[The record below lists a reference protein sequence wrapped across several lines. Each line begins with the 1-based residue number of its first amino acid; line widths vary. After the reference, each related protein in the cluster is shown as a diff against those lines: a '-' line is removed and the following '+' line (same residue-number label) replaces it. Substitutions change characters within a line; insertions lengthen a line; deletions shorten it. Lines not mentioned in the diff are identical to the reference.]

1 MSRKTAEKRILYL
14 RGEIERHNRKYY
26 LDAKPEISDQDFD
39 GLLSEL
45 TLLEK
50 KFPEFLTQDSP
61 SQRVGGAPLQSF
73 KTVTHGVPMLSL
85 DNTYSAEELA
95 DFDQRTRKTLGVE
108 EVDYFVEEKID
119 GVSLSLVYEKGLL
132 TLGATRGDGQKGDD
146 VTTNVKTIKA
156 IPLKIPADGSSF
168 KGPVPDRLE
177 IRAEAYL
184 SHKQFERINKSR
196 EKNGEELFANPR
208 NACAG
213 SLKQLDPA
221 LTASRNLNAFIH
233 GLALVQPALK
243 GVESQSG
250 AFEFLKSL
258 GFKTIEHTKVCRGIE
273 NVVKFI
279 ESYRDKRA
287 LLGYDIDGMVV
298 KVNSFEAHKTLG
310 VTNKSPRWAIA
321 YKYPAEKAETTL
333 LGIEIQV
340 GRTGVL
346 TPVAIL
352 QPVRISGSTVS
363 RASLHNADEIE
374 RLDVRVGDVVRVEKS
389 GEVIP
394 KVIEVLKEKRQG
406 RPREFE
412 FPSHC
417 PVCASPVK
425 KQGEEVALRC
435 VNPSCP
441 AQLKGR
447 IRHFV
452 SRDAMDVEGLGEV
465 WVEQF
470 VDKGLLQD
478 IAGIYELD
486 REVIKGLERMG
497 EKSTEK
503 LFQGIEASK
512 SRTLNRLILGL
523 GIQDVGERA
532 AFLLAQRF
540 KSLDSLLEAQ
550 QEELESIREIG
561 PVTAKSV
568 YEFFS
573 MKETRKVIERL
584 RKAGVRFDLLES
596 VRQAGDF
603 QDKSFVVTGTLVSM
617 ERSAAEKWIR
627 QMGGHPS
634 SSVSKKTNFLVCGES
649 PGSKLK
655 KAEELGVKVLHEA
668 DFLEMLRKNGA
679 SV

>member
-1 MSRKTAEKRILYL
+1 MSRKNAEKRILYL
-14 RGEIERHNRKYY
+14 RREIERHNRKYY

-39 GLLSEL
+39 TLLTEL

-50 KFPEFLTQDSP
+50 KFPEFLTPDSP

-85 DNTYSAEELA
+85 DNTYSSEELA

-108 EVDYFVEEKID
+108 EVEYFVEEKID
-119 GVSLSLVYEKGLL
+119 GVSLSLVYEKGFLS
-132 TLGATRGDGQKGDD
+132 LGATRGDGQKGDD
-146 VTTNVKTIKA
+146 VTANVRTIKA
-156 IPLKIPADGSSF
+156 IPLKIPAEGSLF
-168 KGPVPDRLE
+168 KGVVPDRLE

-184 SHKQFERINKSR
+184 SHKQFEKINKSR

-213 SLKQLDPA
+213 SLKQLDPV

-243 GVESQSG
+243 GLDSQSG
-250 AFEFLKSL
+250 AFELLKSL
-258 GFKTIEHTKVCRGIE
+258 GFKTIEHTKVCRGMDE
-273 NVVKFI
+273 VVKFI
-279 ESYRDKRA
+279 ESYRDKRN

-321 YKYPAEKAETTL
+321 YKYPAEKAETIL

-363 RASLHNADEIE
+363 RASLHNADEIK
-374 RLDVRVGDVVRVEKS
+374 RLDVRIGDAVRVEKS

-394 KVIEVLKEKRQG
+394 KVVEVLKEKRKG
-406 RPREFE
+406 KPREFE
-412 FPSHC
+412 FPSSC
-417 PVCASPVK
+417 PVCASPVTK
-425 KQGEEVALRC
+425 LEEEVALRC

-486 REVIKGLERMG
+486 REVVKGLERMG

-512 SRTLNRLILGL
+512 KRTLNRLILGL

-532 AFLLAQRF
+532 AFLLAQKF
-540 KSLDSLLEAQ
+540 KSLDALLEVP

-568 YEFFS
+568 YEFFAL
-573 MKETRKVIERL
+573 KETRKVIERL
-584 RKAGVRFDLLES
+584 RKAGVQFDLLES

-603 QDKSFVVTGTLVSM
+603 HDKSFVVTGTLTSM

-634 SSVSKKTNFLVCGES
+634 SSVSKKTNFLICGES

-655 KAEELGVKVLHEA
+655 KAEELGVTVLREA
-668 DFLEMLRKNGA
+668 DFVEMLRKNGA
-679 SV
+679 SL